1 MSLILLKMDFI
12 TNAYTI
18 LSAILFT
25 NVEYLVESTNM
36 MINEIVNIDYTTF
49 LTKMFLVYVDIKI
62 RMTKAGNYLYNNFD
76 VVKNTVDTSSYKYE
90 RIKALYNAHRIEP
103 FDKNWVC
110 ISVLLKNDENLFT
123 GNKQIYLENYQHIKP
138 HTTTDVSKKEYYNN
152 CLSYFG
158 KMATSIAK
166 SDNNVIETMVTMRL
180 DDGITNNSFNKNT
193 DEPTYS
199 NTRSKASFLTIEY
212 THPKMETRITMNLD
226 KDLYFTNNV
235 ILSSLFIKRYLDY
248 QPEDFIFDE
257 NYTINLMDNNINM
270 ITLTY
275 PQSIML
281 SEDSYRIIKNE

>member
-1 MSLILLKMDFI
+1 MDFI

-25 NVEYLVESTNM
+25 NVEYLVESRNM

-49 LTKMFLVYVDIKI
+49 LPKMFLVYVDIKI

-166 SDNNVIETMVTMRL
+166 SDNNVIETMITMRL

>member
-1 MSLILLKMDFI
+1 MDFI

-138 HTTTDVSKKEYYNN
+138 YTTTDVSKKEYYNN

-199 NTRSKASFLTIEY
+199 NTRSKVSFLTIEY

>member
-1 MSLILLKMDFI
+1 MDFI

-25 NVEYLVESTNM
+25 NVEYLFESTNM

-49 LTKMFLVYVDIKI
+49 LTDMFLVYVDMKI
-62 RMTKAGNYLYNNFD
+62 RMTKVGNYLYNNFD
-76 VVKNTVDTSSYKYE
+76 VVKNIVDTSSYKYE
-90 RIKALYNAHRIEP
+90 QIKAMYNAHRIEP

-110 ISVLLKNDENLFT
+110 ISVLLKNNENLFT

-138 HTTTDVSKKEYYNN
+138 YTTPDVSKMEYYNN

-166 SDNNVIETMVTMRL
+166 SDNNVIETMVTMKL
-180 DDGITNNSFNKNT
+180 DDGITNTSFNKNA

-226 KDLYFTNNV
+226 KELYFTNNV
-235 ILSSLFIKRYLDY
+235 ILSALFIKRYLDY
-248 QPEDFIFDE
+248 QPEEYIFDE

-275 PQSIML
+275 PQSILL
-281 SEDSYRIIKNE
+281 SEDSYKVVKNE

>member
-1 MSLILLKMDFI
+1 MDFI

-166 SDNNVIETMVTMRL
+166 SDNNVIETMVTMKL
-180 DDGITNNSFNKNT
+180 NEGITNNSFNKNT

-212 THPKMETRITMNLD
+212 THPKMETRISMNLD

-248 QPEDFIFDE
+248 QPEEFIFDE

>member
-1 MSLILLKMDFI
+1 MDFI
-12 TNAYTI
+12 TNAYAI
-18 LSAILFT
+18 LSAVLFT
-25 NVEYLVESTNM
+25 NVEYLVQSTNM

-49 LTKMFLVYVDIKI
+49 LTKMFLVYVDMKI

-90 RIKALYNAHRIEP
+90 QIKAIYNAHRIEP

-110 ISVLLKNDENLFT
+110 ISVLLKNNENLFT

-138 HTTTDVSKKEYYNN
+138 HTTPDVSKMEYYNN

-166 SDNNVIETMVTMRL
+166 SDNNVIETMVTMKL
-180 DDGITNNSFNKNT
+180 DDGITNNSFNKTT

-235 ILSSLFIKRYLDY
+235 ILSALFIKRYLDY
-248 QPEDFIFDE
+248 QPDEFIFDE

-281 SEDSYRIIKNE
+281 LEDSYRIIKNE

>member
-1 MSLILLKMDFI
+1 MDFI

-199 NTRSKASFLTIEY
+199 NTRSKVSFLTIEY

>member
-199 NTRSKASFLTIEY
+199 NTRSKVSFLTIEY

>member
-1 MSLILLKMDFI
+1 MDFI

>member
-1 MSLILLKMDFI
+1 MDFI

-166 SDNNVIETMVTMRL
+166 SDNNVIETMITMRL

-199 NTRSKASFLTIEY
+199 NTRSKVSFLTIEY